1 MRQWQDNR
9 WHHLLSKGRLRRWLI
24 FYKEGGGFLTSGLK
38 LLGVEPEDLRA
49 FYKKSGDDQLELVEK
64 YITEKLKDDHSEKMT
79 RTELAFLGYNALID
93 IAQQLEAELTV
104 NAETARLRA
113 VEEEERKKRVDEE

>member
-1 MRQWQDNR
+1 
-9 WHHLLSKGRLRRWLI
+9 LSKARLRKWLI
-24 FYKEGGGFLTSGLK
+24 FYKEGGGFLTAGLK
-38 LLGVEPEDLRA
+38 ALGMEPEELRA
-49 FYKKSGDDQLELVEK
+49 FYKKNGDDQLELVEK
-64 YITEKLKDDHSEKMT
+64 YITEKLKDDHSEKLT

-113 VEEEERKKRVDEE
+113 VEEEELKKRVDGE